1 MPDRTDVISRSAGKP
16 PFYLG
21 IDVGGTG
28 IKFGIVD
35 DNGSTLG
42 RRRIDTHQENGP
54 EDACQRMLSVSH
66 QLATECEVD
75 FNSITHV
82 GLATPGTMDL
92 SAGRLLQPHNLPAWW
107 EFPIRDH
114 LKSVLRKPVAYQNDA
129 NAAAYGE
136 FWVGSA
142 ADFRS
147 MVLFT
152 LGTGVGGGI
161 IFDGKIIDGEHSHG
175 SECGHTYIA
184 SGPGARMCGCG
195 RRGHLEAY
203 ASARA
208 VVQRTREAL
217 SLGQQSSL
225 ATRVSGGEDLTPL
238 MIAEEAERDDRLA
251 LEIVMSTAEYL
262 SYGAINM
269 MHTID
274 PNAIIYGGAMNFGGT
289 ESELGRRFLERLRH
303 EIRIRAFPALVDK
316 THIDFAVLGG
326 HAGYIGAAG
335 IARAT
340 HIADS

>member
-1 MPDRTDVISRSAGKP
+1 MPDRTEAIPRSQAEP

-21 IDVGGTG
+21 VDVGGTG

-35 DNGSTLG
+35 DNGATLG
-42 RRRIDTHQENGP
+42 RSRIDTHQERGP
-54 EDACQRMLSVSH
+54 EDACQRMQSVSR
-66 QLATECEVD
+66 QLAAECEVD
-75 FNSITHV
+75 FNSIVHV

-92 SAGRLLQPHNLPAWW
+92 SAGMLLQPHNLPDWW

-114 LKSVLRKPVAYQNDA
+114 LQGILEKPVAYQNDA

-136 FWVGSA
+136 YWVGSA
-142 ADFRS
+142 ADFGS

-161 IFDGKIIDGEHSHG
+161 IFDGKLIDGEHSHG

-217 SLGQQSSL
+217 LLGRQSSL
-225 ATRVSGGEDLTPL
+225 ATRVEAGEELTPL

-251 LEIVMSTAEYL
+251 LEVVMTTAEYL
-262 SYGAINM
+262 SYGAVNM

-274 PNAIIYGGAMNFGGT
+274 PNAIIFGGAMNFGGI
-289 ESELGRRFLERLRH
+289 ESDLGRRFLDR
-303 EIRIRAFPALVDK
+303 IRQETRMRAFPSLVDK

-335 IARAT
+335 VARVA
-340 HIADS
+340 HITNK

>member
-1 MPDRTDVISRSAGKP
+1 MPDRTEIISRSEAKS
-16 PFYLG
+16 PFFLG

-35 DNGSTLG
+35 DNGATLG
-42 RRRIDTHQENGP
+42 RSRIETEQEKGP
-54 EDACQRMLSVSH
+54 EDACSRMLAES
-66 QLATECEVD
+66 QKLAGQCEVD
-75 FNSITHV
+75 FKSIVNV
-82 GLATPGTMDL
+82 GLATPGTMNIT
-92 SAGRLLQPHNLPAWW
+92 AGILLQPHNLPTWW
-107 EFPIRDH
+107 DFPIRDH
-114 LKSVLRKPVAYQNDA
+114 LKGVLSKPVAFQNDA

-136 FWVGSA
+136 YWVGSA

-161 IFDGKIIDGEHSHG
+161 IFDGKLIDGEHSHG

-195 RRGHLEAY
+195 RPGHLEAY

-217 SLGQQSSL
+217 LLGRKSSIS
-225 ATRVSGGEDLTPL
+225 TRVESGEELTPL
-238 MIAEEAERDDRLA
+238 LIAEEAERDDRLA
-251 LEIVMSTAEYL
+251 LEIVMNTAEYL
-262 SYGAINM
+262 AYGAVNM

-274 PNAIIYGGAMNFGGT
+274 PNAIIFGGAMTFGGDD
-289 ESELGRRFLERLRH
+289 SDLGRRFLNRIRQ
-303 EIRIRAFPALVDK
+303 EIRMRAFPALAEK
-316 THIDFAVLGG
+316 THIDFAQLGG

-335 IARAT
+335 VARA
-340 HIADS
+340 AYLAE